1 MIAQQ
6 QAHCVAVQ
14 QQSASMVLRSQSL
27 FARCCRRPMHFS
39 SCSSPRV
46 GVSSSAARQAASA
59 SRGPRH
65 AVYAGAVA
73 PWKVQH
79 SAHGAAIGRSA
90 FRQHQ
95 SRLSETRAAGGVD
108 GLYRNWCS
116 NTAVRISRCL
126 PACIIDRPTSATANH
141 NGIHQRLVQ
150 FALVIRS
157 ASAEPCSGPPIH
169 PCCHPGRVVAHPCGC
184 RDAHC

>member
-46 GVSSSAARQAASA
+46 GVSSSAVRQAASA

-65 AVYAGAVA
+65 AVHAGAVA

-79 SAHGAAIGRSA
+79 SAHGAAICRSA
-90 FRQHQ
+90 FHQQH

-108 GLYRNWCS
+108 GLYRNICS
-116 NTAVRISRCL
+116 DTAPSASLIACMH
-126 PACIIDRPTSATANH
+126 ACIDNPMSAMKGIVMCLVMRQCLCVDRPQLSHAVGPHTLWV
-141 NGIHQRLVQ
+141 G
-150 FALVIRS
+150 
-157 ASAEPCSGPPIH
+157 CSTLPN
-169 PCCHPGRVVAHPCGC
+169 
-184 RDAHC
+184 